1 MKNNIF
7 FFIFLIPF
15 CITLNAD
22 RDSDHEADSDRFGT
36 KHDWCAPSK
45 KYGHHAIIVDTTEGF
60 SEAQY
65 SLLQNQI
72 LNDASMTDIPPYDKI
87 TIINI
92 TGKDVQATETYP
104 IFSKCRPRSGQEKS
118 QYELDH
124 PTFFGMPG
132 SMMKQMM
139 AFFND
144 GLANAR
150 AEFSGLQDSTGDFS
164 QIMEQ
169 IKELSRIKEIDFSND
184 YEYRNLIIFSDLMQ
198 FSKNVNLISSCRDRK
213 NCISWDD
220 FKNNPSNRL
229 KVKNMMPRFGDN
241 PPKVFVY
248 YLQCKHDKNLDI
260 GLLEFW
266 DGYFT
271 DAGIE
276 WDYDTE
282 TSCN

>member
-1 MKNNIF
+1 MIKRIL
-7 FFIFLIPF
+7 FFILFVPLSTEI
-15 CITLNAD
+15 IAD
-22 RDSDHEADSDRFGT
+22 RDSDHEADTDRFGT
-36 KHDWCAPSK
+36 KYGWCPPND

-72 LNDASMTDIPPYDKI
+72 LNDSSMTDIPPYDKI

-92 TGKDVQATETYP
+92 TGKDVQATENEP
-104 IFSKCRPRSGQEKS
+104 LFSKCRPRSGQEKS
-118 QYELDH
+118 KYELDH
-124 PTFFGMPG
+124 PSFFGMPA
-132 SMMKQMM
+132 SQMRQMM

-144 GLANAR
+144 GLGKAR
-150 AEFSGLQDSTGDFS
+150 SQFSGLEDSTGDYS

-169 IKELSRIKEIDFSND
+169 IKELSRIKEIDFSSD
-184 YEYRNLIIFSDLMQ
+184 YDYRKIIIFSDLMQ
-198 FSKNVNLISSCRDRK
+198 FSKNINLISSCRDRK
-213 NCISWDD
+213 KCITWDD
-220 FKNNPSNRL
+220 FKNNPGNRL
-229 KVKNMMPRFGDN
+229 KVKNMMPKFGDS
-241 PPKVFVY
+241 PPEVYVY
-248 YLQCKHDKNLDI
+248 YLQCKHDKNLNI

-271 DAGIE
+271 DAGIN

>member
-1 MKNNIF
+1 MKKIL
-7 FFIFLIPF
+7 FFILFVCLSAEIV
-15 CITLNAD
+15 AD
-22 RDSDHEADSDRFGT
+22 RDSDHEADADRFGT
-36 KHDWCAPSK
+36 KYGWCPPNE

-72 LNDASMTDIPPYDKI
+72 LNDSSMTDIPPYDKI

-92 TGKDVQATETYP
+92 TGKDVQATENKP
-104 IFSKCRPRSGQEKS
+104 LFSKCRPRSGQEKS
-118 QYELDH
+118 KYELDH
-124 PTFFGMPG
+124 PSFFGMPAAQ
-132 SMMKQMM
+132 MRQMM

-144 GLANAR
+144 GLEKAR
-150 AEFSGLQDSTGDFS
+150 TQFSGLEDSTGNYS

-169 IKELSRIKEIDFSND
+169 IKELSRIKEMDFTEQYD
-184 YEYRNLIIFSDLMQ
+184 YRKIIIFSDLMQ
-198 FSKNVNLISSCRDRK
+198 YSKNINLISSCRDRNK
-213 NCISWDD
+213 CITWDD
-220 FKNNPSNRL
+220 FKNNTNNRL
-229 KVKNMMPRFGDN
+229 KVKNMLPKFGNN
-241 PPKVFVY
+241 PPEIYVY
-248 YLQCKHDKNLDI
+248 YLQCKHDKDLNI

-271 DAGIE
+271 DAGID